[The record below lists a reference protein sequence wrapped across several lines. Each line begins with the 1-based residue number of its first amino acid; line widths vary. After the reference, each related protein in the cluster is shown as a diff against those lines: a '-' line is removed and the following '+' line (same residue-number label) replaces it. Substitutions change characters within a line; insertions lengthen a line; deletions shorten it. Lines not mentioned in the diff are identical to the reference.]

1 MVLKSHVPRAGASI
15 NNMFKRR
22 RLAPEAA
29 STTPTAT
36 PRQETAEVFGDRER
50 SRERY
55 REASQLLHDAV
66 KGKDKWGAFDFPDLK
81 GEPEGFSDSEFKNKI
96 NAVLQSRKEA
106 MQGLSGWRKCE
117 HAVQC
122 AFTAFSPFA
131 KNFLTIAKEAQQ
143 VQHDG
148 RQC

>member
-1 MVLKSHVPRAGASI
+1 
-15 NNMFKRR
+15 MFKRR
-22 RLAPEAA
+22 RPAPEAT

-36 PRQETAEVFGDRER
+36 PCEETAEVFGDRER

-55 REASQLLHDAV
+55 TEASQLLHDAV
-66 KGKDKWGAFDFPDLK
+66 KGKSDKWGAFDFPDLK
-81 GEPEGFSDSEFKNKI
+81 GEPEGFRDSEFKNKI

-131 KNFLTIAKEAQQ
+131 KNFLTISKEAQQ
-143 VQHDG
+143 VQYG
-148 RQC
+148 GCQC

>member
-1 MVLKSHVPRAGASI
+1 MDGPQKPRTSRGGV

-22 RLAPEAA
+22 GLAPEAA
-29 STTPTAT
+29 STTPTAA
-36 PRQETAEVFGDRER
+36 PYEETAEVFGDRER

-81 GEPEGFSDSEFKNKI
+81 GEPEGFCDSEFKNKI
-96 NAVLQSRKEA
+96 NAVLQSRKES
-106 MQGLSGWRKCE
+106 MQGLSGWKKCE

-131 KNFLTIAKEAQQ
+131 KNFLTIAKEALQ
-143 VQHDG
+143 VHHG
-148 RQC
+148 GFRC